1 MYIGRFLILS
11 MKKGGVKVDSI
22 ILIALMLYVAGLF
35 LVVVEAHI
43 PGFGIAGISGLVC
56 LIVGI
61 YIIADG
67 DMIRASIYL
76 VGTLIFLAGGLWVL
90 YNTGYGRKHLRTFFL
105 FENQSKEKGY
115 VSTKILQ
122 SIVGKEGYVA
132 TPLRPAGAVLIEN
145 VKYDAVSDG
154 EFIDKDERIRVTMVE
169 GRKILVKRLDS
180 LT

>member
-1 MYIGRFLILS
+1 MDGL
-11 MKKGGVKVDSI
+11 
-22 ILIALMLYVAGLF
+22 ILIALLLYVAGLF
-35 LVVVEAHI
+35 LVVVEAHV
-43 PGFGIAGISGLVC
+43 PGFGIPGISGLIC
-56 LIVGI
+56 LLIGI

-67 DMIRASIYL
+67 NLITASIYL
-76 VGTLIFLAGGLWVL
+76 AGTLVLLACGLWVL

-115 VSTKILQ
+115 TSSLNFD

-132 TPLRPAGAVLIEN
+132 NPLRPAGAVVVEN

-154 EFIDKDERIRVTMVE
+154 EFIEKDEKVRITMVE

-180 LT
+180 LS